1 MEMSLYYKPGSFM
14 VGEYLSGKTDQL
26 REMILR
32 IAPSTKVV
40 EKQASRHGH
49 LRSSGE
55 IDRALLTIVSEM
67 IKVYNIQ
74 TKLSPEQLAAVIRLF
89 YKGLSDTEI
98 AEQLGDRALNKTVS
112 RARIKLHLFR
122 ESDLKPPFDKDEFL
136 RLSEAGKSVKEMSEI
151 LGVAPST
158 VSEYR
163 NIFESQK
170 AAEQDGYIG
179 RFKAIL
185 SDQEVSE
192 RMVSHISKDGLQD
205 TMDTDYEAA
214 EA

>member
-1 MEMSLYYKPGSFM
+1 MSGR
-14 VGEYLSGKTDQL
+14 TDQL
-26 REMILR
+26 RDLVLKMG
-32 IAPSTKVV
+32 ASTKVV
-40 EKQASRHGH
+40 EKQASQHGA
-49 LRSSGE
+49 LRGSSDIE
-55 IDRALLTIVSEM
+55 RALLGVVKEM
-67 IKVYNIQ
+67 IKHYNIQ
-74 TKLSPEQLAAVIRLF
+74 TKLTPEQLATVIRLF

-122 ESDLKPPFDKDEFL
+122 ESDLKPPFDKGEFV
-136 RLSEAGKSVKEMSEI
+136 RLSGTGKSVKEMAEA

-158 VSEYR
+158 ISEYR

-170 AAEQDGYIG
+170 AAEKDGYTK
-179 RFKAIL
+179 RFLEIL
-185 SDQEVSE
+185 SDQDVSE
-192 RMVSHISKDGLQD
+192 RMVTSHIKDGLQD

>member
-1 MEMSLYYKPGSFM
+1 MSGR
-14 VGEYLSGKTDQL
+14 TDQL
-26 REMILR
+26 RDLVLKIG
-32 IAPSTKVV
+32 ASTKVV
-40 EKQASRHGH
+40 EKQASQHGA
-49 LRSSGE
+49 LRGSSDIE
-55 IDRALLTIVSEM
+55 RALLGVVKEM
-67 IKVYNIQ
+67 IKHYNIQ
-74 TKLSPEQLAAVIRLF
+74 TKLTPEQLATVIRLF

-122 ESDLKPPFDKDEFL
+122 ESDLKPPFDKNEFI
-136 RLSEAGKSVKEMSEI
+136 RLSGTGKSVKEMAEA

-158 VSEYR
+158 ISEYR

-170 AAEQDGYIG
+170 AAEKDGYTK
-179 RFKAIL
+179 RFLEIL
-185 SDQEVSE
+185 SDQDVSE
-192 RMVSHISKDGLQD
+192 RMVTSHIKDGLQD

>member
-1 MEMSLYYKPGSFM
+1 MSGR
-14 VGEYLSGKTDQL
+14 TDQL
-26 REMILR
+26 RDLVLKMG
-32 IAPSTKVV
+32 ASTKVV
-40 EKQASRHGH
+40 EKQATQHGA
-49 LRSSGE
+49 LRGSSDIE
-55 IDRALLTIVSEM
+55 RALLGVVKEM
-67 IKVYNIQ
+67 IKHYNIQ
-74 TKLSPEQLAAVIRLF
+74 TKLTPEQLATVIRLF

-122 ESDLKPPFDKDEFL
+122 ESDLKPPFDKGEFI
-136 RLSEAGKSVKEMSEI
+136 RLSGTGKSVKEMAEA

-158 VSEYR
+158 ISEYR

-170 AAEQDGYIG
+170 AAEKDGYTK
-179 RFKAIL
+179 RFLEIL
-185 SDQEVSE
+185 SDQDVSE
-192 RMVSHISKDGLQD
+192 RMVTSHIKDGLQD